1 MLSECLRA
9 ELGPWGIGVTA
20 VCPGFV
26 ATNITRTTRW
36 VGRSEDEQQ
45 RLAGYVTDSYQRRN
59 FTPERVAAEIV
70 AAIGADV
77 PVAVITP
84 EAKLMRALSR
94 FAPGVL
100 RRLARI
106 DTTPV

>member
-9 ELGPWGIGVTA
+9 ELGPSSIGVTA
-20 VCPGFV
+20 VCPGFI

-36 VGRSEDEQQ
+36 VGRSEDEQR
-45 RLAGYVTDSYQRRN
+45 RLAGYVTDRYQRRN

-77 PVAVITP
+77 PVAAITP
-84 EAKLMRALSR
+84 EAKLMRGLSR
-94 FAPGVL
+94 FAPAVL

-106 DTTPV
+106 DTTPL